1 MKQVHRLLKAAPA
14 ILVLVAAGCGTA
26 DVATTDDLVP
36 ASVSLA
42 AGNALAGVILSS
54 DSGPGGGGVIRPELI
69 DSLIVTVRRVEFLPS
84 RRLHRCHPP
93 VGDSIMGF
101 RPGRPGP
108 EDHDSILDDR
118 PGGFHDGD
126 GARPEDHPCA
136 RPGDRG
142 PMGPG
147 GPPPFGPPPPDRPDS
162 IVAPPDSG
170 WGSRPWHW
178 FTLAVTGNGR
188 VDLTNLPTDSSDGI
202 LLAAG
207 DLPPGEYVAARLIIT
222 SATIWF
228 NTEITTDSGV
238 VLQPDSG
245 YAVKLP
251 RRGDGPMGI
260 LTRTGFTVPE
270 GGGEV
275 VLLFDPD
282 VTIGHAVVTSNGT
295 ILIRP
300 VLKPLRP

>member
-1 MKQVHRLLKAAPA
+1 MKQARKFPSISIA
-14 ILVLVAAGCGTA
+14 ILGLAAAGCGTGEVPAA
-26 DVATTDDLVP
+26 DQLVP
-36 ASVSLA
+36 ASVSLVQ
-42 AGNALAGVILSS
+42 GSGSMLASVVM
-54 DSGPGGGGVIRPELI
+54 DSGTGVIRPELI

-101 RPGRPGP
+101 RPGNPGP
-108 EDHDSILDDR
+108 GTRDSMLDNR

-126 GARPEDHPCA
+126 GPNPGDHPCR
-136 RPGDRG
+136 RPGERG

-147 GPPPFGPPPPDRPDS
+147 GPPFGPPPPDRPDS

-178 FTLAVTGNGR
+178 FSLAVIGNGQ
-188 VDLTNLPTDSSDGI
+188 VDLTNLPTDSTDGL

-207 DLPPGEYVAARLIIT
+207 ELPPGQYVAARLIVT

-228 NTEITTDSGV
+228 NAEITTDSGV
-238 VLQPDSG
+238 VLLPDTG

-260 LTRTGFTVPE
+260 LTRTGFAVPE
-270 GGGEV
+270 DGGDV
-275 VLLFDPD
+275 ILIFDPD

-300 VLKPLRP
+300 VLRPRP